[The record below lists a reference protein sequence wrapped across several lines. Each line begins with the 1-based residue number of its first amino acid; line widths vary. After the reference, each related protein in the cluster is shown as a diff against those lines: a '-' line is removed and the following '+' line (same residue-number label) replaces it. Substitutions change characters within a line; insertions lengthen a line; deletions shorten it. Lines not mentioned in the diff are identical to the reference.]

1 VGVKSGREGEKAKG
15 GEGLSQ
21 KQRVWFGEYATAG
34 KKALTTGSA
43 IITTTGQKKNDL
55 ETVWRWLGKRGAYKL
70 GWTLFCANCIVVIIY
85 RSGR

>member
-1 VGVKSGREGEKAKG
+1 MVGVKSGREGEKAKG

-43 IITTTGQKKNDL
+43 IISIVCRSRRSQLPPDKKRMTWKQYGD
-55 ETVWRWLGKRGAYKL
+55 
-70 GWTLFCANCIVVIIY
+70 GWEKEAHIN
-85 RSGR
+85 